1 MPCQTFQSIMS
12 KLRFSWEVIF
22 ARALSLLQMAENLTH
37 LLQEVDSFLMG
48 ESKIHRTWNRIAQYL
63 DELEVDF
70 ALAGGLAVGLRGH
83 LRVTV
88 DVDILITAEG
98 LERFKKRWLGRGYV
112 EKFQGSRGVKDADTG
127 VAVDFLIAGQYPG
140 DGRPKPVCFPTP
152 VSIPLAEEP
161 YRILDLRTLIE
172 LKLASGQSAADR
184 LVDLADVVALIRAN
198 RLSEDYADS
207 IDASVREKY
216 VELWHAAQIRSD
228 Y

>member
-1 MPCQTFQSIMS
+1 
-12 KLRFSWEVIF
+12 
-22 ARALSLLQMAENLTH
+22 MAYN
-37 LLQEVDSFLMG
+37 G
-48 ESKIHRTWNRIAQYL
+48 
-63 DELEVDF
+63 
-70 ALAGGLAVGLRGH
+70 
-83 LRVTV
+83 
-88 DVDILITAEG
+88 
-98 LERFKKRWLGRGYV
+98 
-112 EKFQGSRGVKDADTG
+112 TG

>member
-1 MPCQTFQSIMS
+1 
-12 KLRFSWEVIF
+12 
-22 ARALSLLQMAENLTH
+22 MAEELTH
-37 LLQEVDSFLMG
+37 LLQEVDDFLMG
-48 ESKIHRTWNRIAQYL
+48 ESKIHRTLTRIARYL

-70 ALAGGLAVGLRGH
+70 ALAGGLAVGIRGH

-88 DVDILITAEG
+88 DVDLLITAEG

-127 VAVDFLIAGQYPG
+127 VGVDFLIAGQYPG
-140 DGRPKPVCFPTP
+140 DGCPKPVCFPTP
-152 VSIPLAEEP
+152 ASIQLAEEP

-172 LKLASGQSAADR
+172 LKLASGQSAPDR

-207 IDASVREKY
+207 LDASVREKY
-216 VELWHAAQIRSD
+216 AELWHAAQIRSD

>member
-1 MPCQTFQSIMS
+1 MGGDPIVLECCS
-12 KLRFSWEVIF
+12 RG
-22 ARALSLLQMAENLTH
+22 RAQLCLLPMAENLTH
-37 LLQEVDSFLMG
+37 LLQEVDDFLMG
-48 ESKIHRTWNRIAQYL
+48 ESKIHRTLTRIARYL

-88 DVDILITAEG
+88 DVDLLITAEG

-127 VAVDFLIAGQYPG
+127 VGVDFLIAGQYPG
-140 DGRPKPVCFPTP
+140 DGRPKPVCFPP
-152 VSIPLAEEP
+152 PASIPRAEEP

-172 LKLASGQSAADR
+172 LKLASGQSAPDR

-207 IDASVREKY
+207 LDASVREKY